1 MVKYSYFQK
10 NYRTVN
16 LGESLV
22 AIGFATT
29 ADLPGASL
37 SFPECAT
44 YYKKLINAEK
54 YALHKK
60 LGVKYYIKPTKS
72 VLLKFVK
79 FLSNLVPKT
88 PRKNVHT
95 ARKEFSVS

>member
-1 MVKYSYFQK
+1 MVKYSYFQAK
-10 NYRTVN
+10 YRTIN

-29 ADLPGASL
+29 ADLQGTSL

-44 YYKKLINAEK
+44 YYNKLLNAEK
-54 YALHKK
+54 YASHKK
-60 LGVKYYIKPTKS
+60 LGIKYYIKPTKS
-72 VLLKFVK
+72 ILLKFVK

-88 PRKNVHT
+88 PRKNVDI